1 MLILR
6 IGPAEVFAK
15 QTSPEE
21 ARITALVDHSFIKTS
36 ANASVDDV
44 DSAFEGYDASELRT
58 FLEESP
64 HWVVGT
70 RCARSLA
77 TLLCCIVPIV
87 TCGSTKVLCC
97 GCPFAGRF
105 RVISLGSSSP
115 YSCFRSPQGYI
126 DGDDWRFAK
135 RNHADQHILA
145 VSLVDALATLHEKGV
160 STVPSVLC

>member
-44 DSAFEGYDASELRT
+44 ESAFEGYDASELRT

-97 GCPFAGRF
+97 GFPLQGPSASFLWVPAHHNCVSAARKATSTATTGALPNGTTQTSTFSQSA
-105 RVISLGSSSP
+105 SSTPSP
-115 YSCFRSPQGYI
+115 P
-126 DGDDWRFAK
+126 
-135 RNHADQHILA
+135 
-145 VSLVDALATLHEKGV
+145 
-160 STVPSVLC
+160 STKKE